1 MPVSWFLIVFPIQET
16 RAPWRMADL
25 GLEQEIYKMCL
36 EHSAVPESM
45 KVLIN
50 KQTPHDGGMS
60 KRHSQLK
67 ELPVAES

>member
-1 MPVSWFLIVFPIQET
+1 MRLQ
-16 RAPWRMADL
+16 
-25 GLEQEIYKMCL
+25 Y
-36 EHSAVPESM
+36 SAVPESI

-67 ELPVAES
+67 ELPVAESWNNLSNKINGFVLSYNSNIK